1 MTSAPEP
8 TTSLGADLPTG
19 VMGRI
24 RAASSGLAPS
34 DAKVAQLV
42 LSDPRGLIHLSVSDA
57 AELAG
62 TSASTVVRACQR
74 LGFRG
79 FHELKLAIASDLGG
93 RQDLPSSVVEGDSP
107 AEILRKTLAAD
118 SEAIQESSS
127 TVDADAFARA
137 VDAVA
142 RADRVL
148 FVAVGTSAPLA
159 QDAAYRLLTIG
170 IRSEAPGDVHVQHV
184 ASALLGPGDV
194 CFAISHT
201 GATRETVAS
210 CTAAR
215 AAGATTIAITSFARS
230 PLTEVVDHVLV
241 AGGRETA
248 HRLEAMASRIA
259 HLCVLDALFVALSL
273 RDRERALR
281 ALGTTGDCISDHRF

>member
-1 MTSAPEP
+1 MPRRCPAACS
-8 TTSLGADLPTG
+8 
-19 VMGRI
+19 
-24 RAASSGLAPS
+24 AASGQQTSSLAPS

-57 AELAG
+57 AALAG
-62 TSASTVVRACQR
+62 ASASTVVRACQR

-79 FHELKLAIASDLGG
+79 FHELKLAIAADVGG
-93 RQDLPSSVVEGDSP
+93 RQDVPSSVAEGDGP

-118 SEAIQESSS
+118 AEAIQESSA
-127 TVDADAFARA
+127 TVDADAFGRA
-137 VDAVA
+137 VEAVA
-142 RADRVL
+142 LADRVL

-159 QDAAYRLLTIG
+159 QDAAYRLLTVG
-170 IRSEAPGDVHVQHV
+170 VRTEAPADVHVQHV
-184 ASALLGPGDV
+184 ASALLTPRDV

-215 AAGATTIAITSFARS
+215 DAGATTVAITSFARS

-281 ALGTTGDCISDHRF
+281 ALGTTGDCLSDHRF

>member
-1 MTSAPEP
+1 MARPTDSSTTPATAPGGV
-8 TTSLGADLPTG
+8 LGS
-19 VMGRI
+19 I
-24 RAASSGLAPS
+24 RAATSSLAPS

-42 LSDPRGLIHLSVSDA
+42 LANPAGLIHLSVSDA
-57 AELAG
+57 AALAG

-79 FHELKLAIASDLGG
+79 FHELKLAIAADLGG
-93 RQDLPSSVVEGDSP
+93 RQDVPSSVEEGDGP

-118 SEAIQESSS
+118 AEAIQESSA
-127 TVDADAFARA
+127 TVDAAAFARA
-137 VDAVA
+137 VEAVA
-142 RADRVL
+142 TADRVL
-148 FVAVGTSAPLA
+148 FVGVGTSAPLA

-170 IRSEAPGDVHVQHV
+170 VRTEAPADVHVQHV
-184 ASALLGPGDV
+184 AAALLTPRDV

-210 CTAAR
+210 CAA
-215 AAGATTIAITSFARS
+215 ASETGATTVAITSFARS
-230 PLTEVVDHVLV
+230 PLTDVVDHVLV

-281 ALGTTGDCISDHRF
+281 ALDTTGDCISDHRF